1 MKKIINK
8 GIWSL
13 PVFALGLAFSAP
25 SSVFALP
32 VAGVPQQSQEANAQT
47 PAAAP
52 QDPITQL
59 NLTPEQRQQIRAI
72 REENKEEREAI
83 NRRLRETQKALN
95 QALDAETPNE
105 SLIEQRVRER
115 GEAETAF
122 IRLRVQTEARIRR
135 VLTPEQVNT
144 LRILRAQAQAARR
157 DQRLE
162 NRGNRGVNGRG
173 LNQRNGIL
181 PGARH
186 NNQLRRPRP

>member
-13 PVFALGLAFSAP
+13 PVFALGLAFSTTSA
-25 SSVFALP
+25 VFASP
-32 VAGVPQQSQEANAQT
+32 IAGVPQQSQDANAQ
-47 PAAAP
+47 PAATP

-59 NLTPEQRQQIRAI
+59 NLSPEQRQQIRAI
-72 REENKEEREAI
+72 REENKEERETI

-144 LRILRAQAQAARR
+144 LRVLRAQAQAARR
-157 DQRLE
+157 EQRLE
-162 NRGNRGVNGRG
+162 NRGNKGVNGRG
-173 LNQRNGIL
+173 LNQRNGML
-181 PGARH
+181 PGARR